1 MGGGGGGW
9 KLSLVFQLIRVLI
22 KQNLFHFL
30 KFKLYKMH
38 NHKTNWAT
46 NLFGHFWGKKELDLE
61 TIVEPR

>member
-1 MGGGGGGW
+1 M
-9 KLSLVFQLIRVLI
+9 FQLIRVLI